1 MEVRERLMKE
11 LGGWK
16 PTFNNIK
23 ALWLAHGSDW
33 KLTPIKNAEEL
44 SKKEAWESMPPGA
57 IKYVSSLPEFDA
69 NMFKRITGIEVK
81 GETKE

>member
-44 SKKEAWESMPPGA
+44 SKKEAWESMPAGA